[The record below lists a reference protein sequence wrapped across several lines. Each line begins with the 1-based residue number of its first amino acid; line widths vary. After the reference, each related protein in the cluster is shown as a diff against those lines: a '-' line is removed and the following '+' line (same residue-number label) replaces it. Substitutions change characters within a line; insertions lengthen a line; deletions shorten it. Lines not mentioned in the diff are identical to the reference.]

1 MRPFDPRL
9 VRYARSARGLL
20 VLTAGL
26 GVAATV
32 LIIAQAGLLARALAA
47 AAAGTG
53 AGVLGGTLAAL
64 LLVVTART
72 AVSYASETAALRS
85 AVRVKS
91 ELRRRLTAHAIRLG
105 PGWLSRQR
113 AGEVTTLA
121 TRGLDSLDTYFA
133 RYLPQVVLAC
143 LVPLAVLARIAAAD
157 WLSAVVIGV
166 TLPLVPVF
174 AVLVGL
180 HTRARTA
187 RQWRL
192 LARLG
197 GHFLDVVEGL
207 PTLKIFRQGKRQAE
221 IIGTVTEEH
230 RRVTMATLRQA
241 FLSALVLDLA
251 ATLATALVAV
261 EVGLR
266 LLAGRIGYQ
275 PAMLILLLT
284 PEAYL
289 PLRAVGTAY
298 HASMEGAAAG
308 GEAFEILSTIP
319 GAAAG
324 ADAAGTDAAGTDA
337 AGTAPRVDLRRAAIE
352 LTGVTVG
359 YQGRARPALDELS
372 MRIEPGEKIM
382 IAGPSGAGKSSLLAL
397 LLRFAD
403 AASGS
408 IRAGGVELAALDVRD
423 WRGQL
428 AWVPQHPYLF
438 SGSVRDNITL
448 GQPDASPAAVG
459 AAAAMAGADQFVT
472 ELPAGYDTQLGER
485 GLQLSAGQR
494 QRLALAR
501 AFLRGAPLVLL
512 DEPTAH
518 LDATSAAAVRAAVHT
533 LLADRT
539 VIVVS
544 HDDSWSA
551 WATRRLELHEGQLQP
566 PAAERLT
573 MRPDGGR
580 PEGCPALAPPD
591 LAPTELAPPALAPT
605 ALAPTALVSAE
616 LASAELAPTALGPP
630 AGAPTAA
637 APSAGR
643 Q

>member
-20 VLTAGL
+20 ALTAGL
-26 GVAATV
+26 GVAATA
-32 LIIAQAGLLARALAA
+32 LIIAQAGLLARALAT

-105 PGWLSRQR
+105 PGWLGRQR

-289 PLRAVGTAY
+289 PLRTVGTAY

-308 GEAFEILSTIP
+308 GEVFEILSTIP

-324 ADAAGTDAAGTDA
+324 TDAVGA
-337 AGTAPRVDLRRAAIE
+337 APRVDLRRAAIE
-352 LTGVTVG
+352 LTSVTVG

-372 MRIEPGEKIM
+372 LRIEPGEKIM

-408 IRAGGVELAALDVRD
+408 VRAGGVELAALDVRD
-423 WRGQL
+423 WRCQL

-438 SGSVRDNITL
+438 SGTVRDNIAL

-459 AAAAMAGADQFVT
+459 AAASMAGADQFVT

-501 AFLRGAPLVLL
+501 AFLRDAPLVLL

-544 HDDSWSA
+544 HDDSWSS

-580 PEGCPALAPPD
+580 PEGCPALG
-591 LAPTELAPPALAPT
+591 PPALAPT
-605 ALAPTALVSAE
+605 ALAPPALALTALASAE
-616 LASAELAPTALGPP
+616 LASAELASAELASAELTSTALGPT

-637 APSAGR
+637 GPSAGR